1 MNDNNKNFVISS
13 QTAFTDNSQQ
23 HSLFDYKYAKG
34 QQKLENKSRKRY
46 SQEQTLCTDSVVIYV
61 SNNLV
66 LHLDWG
72 DNLAY
77 QLRRKFVS

>member
-1 MNDNNKNFVISS
+1 MNYNHKNFVNGF

-34 QQKLENKSRKRY
+34 QHKLENKTRKRY
-46 SQEQTLCTDSVVIYV
+46 SLEQNPCTDSVVVYA
-61 SNNLV
+61 NNSLV

-77 QLRRKFVS
+77 Q